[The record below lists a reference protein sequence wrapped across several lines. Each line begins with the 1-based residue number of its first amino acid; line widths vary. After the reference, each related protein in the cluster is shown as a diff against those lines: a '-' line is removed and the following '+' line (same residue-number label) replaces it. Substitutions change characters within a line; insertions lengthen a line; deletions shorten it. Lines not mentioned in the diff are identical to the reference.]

1 MAPHEDTHLSGQHT
15 KKDEDEHPLKSI
27 EDCKQIGCNHGALD
41 DVEDPKDPSSPKEEQ
56 ESESTSG
63 TGPREMQTNTNVL
76 CIPLLLGIGNAA
88 YVIYFFSVKA

>member
-1 MAPHEDTHLSGQHT
+1 VALHEDGDTHLSGQHT

-63 TGPREMQTNTNVL
+63 TGPREM
-76 CIPLLLGIGNAA
+76 
-88 YVIYFFSVKA
+88 